1 MVKGLGH
8 LAVFAA
14 CYVAG
19 QAIAACLLAGV
30 GVSWRIVT
38 VAGLTAIGTYLVD
51 RSGPWPGAIDRADV
65 RAAPDRV
72 RFLRRHTVL
81 VRCIAIGAPAVAF
94 VVALPWGPWVAIVPL
109 SVIGLLAYS
118 KWALP
123 GRRIKDRL
131 LLKNAAVAISIT
143 ALALALAH
151 AGGGATVWVLGAAA
165 PVLVLRVFADAMR
178 CDIDDVNADQRHGT
192 RTFANTFGVQVAWR
206 GALVLDGCAALAAL
220 ALVPVVGWG
229 ISIAVGSVPLIGG
242 IALTVLQPKPS
253 RDLVDALGA
262 VGVLL
267 AWGLVSVG
275 L

>member
-1 MVKGLGH
+1 
-8 LAVFAA
+8 
-14 CYVAG
+14 
-19 QAIAACLLAGV
+19 
-30 GVSWRIVT
+30 
-38 VAGLTAIGTYLVD
+38 
-51 RSGPWPGAIDRADV
+51 
-65 RAAPDRV
+65 
-72 RFLRRHTVL
+72 
-81 VRCIAIGAPAVAF
+81 VAF

-151 AGGGATVWVLGAAA
+151 AGGGATAWVLGAVA
-165 PVLVLRVFADAMR
+165 PVLVFRVFADAMR

-192 RTFANTFGVQVAWR
+192 RTFANTFGVQAAWR